1 MTEGTQRR
9 LTTIVAADIAGF
21 SRLVGIDEEGILAA
35 QRGHRTEL
43 IELLLAKHHGRIANT
58 AGDSFL
64 LEFPSAVEAVR
75 CSVALQNG
83 MAQRNLDIATDRRIE
98 YRIGINV
105 GDVMADGD
113 DLLGDGVNI
122 AARVEN
128 ICEPGGIILSDD
140 AYRQV
145 RDRLEIAWQDGGEHE
160 VKNIA
165 RSIRVWRWHPNGDD
179 TVSPQTATSEPL
191 TLPEKPSIAV
201 LPFQN
206 MSGEKEEEFFA
217 DGMAEDIITALSR
230 HRSLFVIARNS
241 TFAYK
246 GQSPD
251 LRQVSVE
258 LGVRY
263 VLEGSVRKGGNRVRI
278 NAQLIDGPTGNHIW
292 AERYDRTLDDI
303 FAVQDEI
310 TQEITACIGPEIG
323 QAERDRA
330 RMIPPEN
337 LDVWER
343 YQRGLWHLYQFNAED
358 NAEAQ
363 RLFRWAIQASSTFA
377 PAHAALTHAL
387 YYSFMH
393 GHAEDRQSTLDEAYA
408 SGRAAVAADERDADT
423 HFALGR
429 ILYLRRDLTSSLKE
443 FETAVA
449 QNPNFAHAHLGLGSA
464 LLYDSQSE
472 QCIEHSDFAA
482 RLSPHD
488 PVMWTM
494 LTVKAMGLVGLERYQ
509 EAVEVIREA
518 VRQPTAPWTV
528 YLIYAIS
535 TGLAGDIGEGADA
548 LNHTRRLKS
557 DFGIAD
563 VLQIFPFREAANLD
577 RMVEG
582 LRLVGLEDQM

>member
-1 MTEGTQRR
+1 MTEGRQRR

-21 SRLVGIDEEGILAA
+21 SRLIGIDEEGILAA

-165 RSIRVWRWHPNGDD
+165 RSIQVWRWHPNGDD